1 VRTFTTTAVK
11 TLFLLIP
18 FFLSSCDPR
27 NSDVENLTVMVVP
40 TDGGTSDGAMADF
53 QPLFDAVARDTGVTF
68 KLSVGTSYISVVE
81 AMAAGKV
88 DVAFFGPV
96 SFLLAKERGAAEL
109 LAVGVRDGRSE
120 YFSLLLADPD
130 SNIETVGDLVGSSVA
145 FGDVNSTSSFNVPVK
160 LLMDAGIDP
169 PKDLGKV
176 LILGNHSSALQAVAA
191 GTVDAAFASADSYER
206 FLNNTANKASDFKVI
221 AKSKPIPYPPLA
233 INPRLDYALKN
244 KIRRSIHNIHKRAQD
259 QSLQLRGYAGK
270 PLDKFDAY
278 YDEDAYVESLSS
290 VATVNTAVKE
300 ALIGRALGDGS

>member
-1 VRTFTTTAVK
+1 MSKLFAVTA
-11 TLFLLIP
+11 
-18 FFLSSCDPR
+18 FFLVIPVLLASCSPQ
-27 NSDVENLTVMVVP
+27 NSDAVNLTVMVVP
-40 TDGGTSDGAMADF
+40 TDGGTSDGAIADF
-53 QPLFDAVARDTGVTF
+53 QPLFDAVAKDTGVTF

-88 DVAFFGPV
+88 DVAFFGPI
-96 SFLLAKERGAAEL
+96 SYLLAKKRGAAEL
-109 LAVGVRDGRSE
+109 LAIGVRDGRSE
-120 YFSLLLADPD
+120 YFSLLLAGPD
-130 SNIETVGDLVGSSVA
+130 SNIETISDLVGSSVA

-160 LLMDAGIDP
+160 MLMNAGIDP
-169 PKDLGKV
+169 PKDLSEV

-191 GTVDAAFASADSYER
+191 GVVDAAFASADSYER

-233 INPRLDYALKN
+233 INPRLDEPLK
-244 KIRRSIHNIHKRAQD
+244 KQIRWSIHNIHKKTQN

-278 YDEDAYVESLSS
+278 YDEDTYVESLSS

-300 ALIGRALGDGS
+300 ALIRRALGDDS